1 MNEQGWRWLLVLL
14 AVLVLCS
21 GCSFTWRLPAL
32 EAISSTESPTES
44 PNAGMHFSDMTYVRP
59 DLEELDA
66 LVQQVC
72 TVLEHPESAADVQDA
87 MDSFEEYYDRYDTMY
102 NLADIH
108 LSQDM
113 KDTDWQEEYTFC
125 AVSAG
130 KLEESWETVM
140 DALADCPISWGA
152 HWFDYEQEN
161 PYRYSQQQEP
171 AGPVD
176 GALVRREGEL
186 TAQYQ
191 SELGEL
197 SGLEYHGPTYNRRV
211 EEELIPI
218 LVELIGVRQ
227 KIAASQGYSSYES
240 YAWDEYYNRDY
251 TPQELADYM
260 ETIRIELAPLYHA
273 LWDSDDLRFVW
284 VHSTEEKCE
293 QYLSGAAQEMGGTV
307 WQAYADMTSRGLYDI
322 TYGPFKSDGAFE
334 VYLYSFDSPYLMMN
348 PTGSIRDY
356 LTFAHEFGH
365 FCNDYA
371 AHGSELSADV
381 AELYSQGME
390 FLSVCYAPEQDS
402 ALLQHL
408 RQLVLAECLSTFVEQ
423 SLYYTFERQ
432 AYSLQG
438 EELTAENLTKLFQ
451 QISLD
456 YGFEEEEFYPSEWA
470 EVSHY
475 VTTPMYIASYVV
487 SSAAALE
494 LYGMETQEKGS
505 GFAVYEKMLP
515 VRRDQPV
522 LRFLE
527 EYGLAN
533 PMEDSEITRVAQI
546 LRRDLELSEDGATM
560 Q

>member
-1 MNEQGWRWLLVLL
+1 MLL

-21 GCSFTWRLPAL
+21 GCGITWHLPTL
-32 EAISSTESPTES
+32 EATSGTESA
-44 PNAGMHFSDMTYVRP
+44 NGGMHFSEMTYERP
-59 DLEELDA
+59 DMQELDA

-72 TVLEHPESAADVQDA
+72 AVLEHPESAAQA
-87 MDSFEEYYDRYDTMY
+87 QEALASFEEFSDRFDTMY

-108 LSQDM
+108 VSKNL
-113 KDTDWQEEYTFC
+113 KDSSWQEEYAFC
-125 AVSAG
+125 AVNAG
-130 KLEESWETVM
+130 KMEQAWETVM
-140 DALADCPISWGA
+140 DASAGCPVSWAD
-152 HWFDYEQEN
+152 HWFDQEQEN

-171 AGPVD
+171 AGPLD
-176 GALVRREGEL
+176 GALTQREGEL

-191 SELGEL
+191 SVLGEL
-197 SGLEYHGPTYNRRV
+197 SGLEYQGPTYRRRV
-211 EEELIPI
+211 EEKLMPI

-260 ETIRIELAPLYHA
+260 EAIRTELAPLYHQ
-273 LWDSDDLRFVW
+273 LWDSEDLRFVW
-284 VHSTEEKCE
+284 VRSTEEECE
-293 QYLSGAAQEMGGTV
+293 QYLSGAAREMGGTV
-307 WQAYADMTSRGLYDI
+307 WQAWSDMTSRGLYDI
-322 TYGPFKSDGAFE
+322 AYGPYKAEGAFE
-334 VYLYSFDSPYLMMN
+334 VYLYSYDSPYLLMN
-348 PTGSIRDY
+348 PTGGIRDY

-371 AHGSELSADV
+371 AHGSQQSADV

-390 FLSVCYAPEQDS
+390 FLSVCYAPEPDS
-402 ALLQHL
+402 ALTKHL
-408 RQLVLAECLSTFVEQ
+408 RQLALADCLSTFVEQ
-423 SLYYTFERQ
+423 SLYYTFEHQ

-438 EELTAENLTKLFQ
+438 EELTAENLTQLYT

-456 YGFEEEEFYPSEWA
+456 YGFSEEEFDPSEWA

-475 VTTPMYIASYVV
+475 VTSPMYIASYVV

-505 GFAVYEKMLP
+505 GFAVYESMLP
-515 VRRDQPV
+515 VWQDQPV
-522 LRFLE
+522 LWFLE
-527 EYGLAN
+527 EHGLTN
-533 PMEDSEITRVAQI
+533 PMADSELAQVAQI
-546 LRRDLELSEDGATM
+546 FRRDLALPEDGATK